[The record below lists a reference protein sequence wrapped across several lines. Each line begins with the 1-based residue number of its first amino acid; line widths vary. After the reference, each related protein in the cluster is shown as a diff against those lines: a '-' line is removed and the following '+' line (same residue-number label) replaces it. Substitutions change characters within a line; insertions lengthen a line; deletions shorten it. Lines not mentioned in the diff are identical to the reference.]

1 MQQPCSDLKRGQK
14 TRMLPEWSPYFRIGY
29 SVRVSV
35 LGLMLTM
42 LTNAIP
48 RVVNLASYVPH
59 LVLQMLLAAR
69 LT

>member
-1 MQQPCSDLKRGQK
+1 MQQPCSNLKRGQK

-35 LGLMLTM
+35 LGLMLTY
-42 LTNAIP
+42 AIP
-48 RVVNLASYVPH
+48 RMVNLASYVPH